1 MPKVQ
6 KVFTLDVNPNT
17 YLRACSTEELVE
29 LQLLMS
35 KPEFQNKINKAL
47 NPNSTK

>member
-29 LQLLMS
+29 LQLLLNKPCYS
-35 KPEFQNKINKAL
+35 KRINKAL